1 MSRTGRVAP
10 KGHIFL
16 SFLVA
21 LVLLHSASCSSKPG
35 GPSPQPQTPAQTSN
49 LPTGAQS
56 ANEPEDGQWLMPA
69 KNYASTRF
77 SGLDQ
82 INPDNVKNLK
92 VAWTFSTGVDRG
104 QEAAPLVV
112 GSTMYVVTPYPNILY
127 ALDLKNDGALK
138 WKYEPNPAA
147 AAQGVACCDV
157 VNRGAAYADGRIF
170 YNTLD
175 AHTVAVDAATGKLVW
190 STQVGDIN
198 KGESVTMAPLFVK
211 GKVLV
216 GNSGGEFG
224 VRDICPPAPGAKDWE
239 PSILERA
246 RRRIREQDRRTVGR
260 RPARE
265 TRIHLVGAAPR
276 LHTQHLEGGRVR
288 RCRRRAREL
297 RAGGDDRALLSLV
310 LRLRLSQR

>member
-10 KGHIFL
+10 KGHVFL
-16 SFLVA
+16 SFLIA
-21 LVLLHSASCSSKPG
+21 LVLLHSASCSSKTG
-35 GPSPQPQTPAQTSN
+35 GTSPQPQTAGQPSN

-127 ALDLKNDGALK
+127 ALDLKNNGAMK

-147 AAQGVACCDV
+147 AARR
-157 VNRGAAYADGRIF
+157 NNSPFRG
-170 YNTLD
+170 
-175 AHTVAVDAATGKLVW
+175 
-190 STQVGDIN
+190 
-198 KGESVTMAPLFVK
+198 PL
-211 GKVLV
+211 
-216 GNSGGEFG
+216 
-224 VRDICPPAPGAKDWE
+224 R
-239 PSILERA
+239 ER
-246 RRRIREQDRRTVGR
+246 
-260 RPARE
+260 
-265 TRIHLVGAAPR
+265 
-276 LHTQHLEGGRVR
+276 
-288 RCRRRAREL
+288 
-297 RAGGDDRALLSLV
+297 LSLAHV
-310 LRLRLSQR
+310 TP